1 MATDEEKIAY
11 SKLLERICSEIKRMD
26 DQHPIASVEAWTFG
40 LDWWEKYVP
49 SLDVYGLNSYGP
61 GVGMLSEELKKRD
74 IKKPYL
80 ITEFGVMGE
89 WDRPNDEN
97 NITIEPV
104 DEQKYNAIAEG
115 FHNWI
120 DNKDNC
126 LGVYV
131 FHYGNSDEFV
141 GPWLLTHFT
150 GKTRPQYW
158 AIREAYT
165 GKKPINNVPEIQ
177 EFRLTE
183 NNIKSGKYVLVNLK
197 ATDAE
202 NEDLSVEFYYNQ
214 RSGSRKRRDQLTPL
228 LYQGNLKEGVELQ
241 MPEENGAI
249 KLYAVVSDTYGNAGI
264 ATSSVIVKDKKAAKR
279 KFLVPK
285 VEFPFYVYR
294 DGTELPYAPSAYM
307 GDYENMKVDLAN
319 TEEVHAGKTALKISY
334 TKRTGWYGFGM
345 VDPANDWGDILG
357 GYDLNGAETFSFW
370 AKASIT
376 NVKINVGFGMI
387 EDDQKYPDSAKKLKD
402 IVLTKVWKKYTFKTK
417 GLNLSC
423 IRSGFVLFSAPDGF
437 DHDIYIDDIV
447 FEAP

>member
-1 MATDEEKIAY
+1 
-11 SKLLERICSEIKRMD
+11 
-26 DQHPIASVEAWTFG
+26 
-40 LDWWEKYVP
+40 
-49 SLDVYGLNSYGP
+49 
-61 GVGMLSEELKKRD
+61 
-74 IKKPYL
+74 
-80 ITEFGVMGE
+80 
-89 WDRPNDEN
+89 
-97 NITIEPV
+97 
-104 DEQKYNAIAEG
+104 
-115 FHNWI
+115 
-120 DNKDNC
+120 
-126 LGVYV
+126 
-131 FHYGNSDEFV
+131 
-141 GPWLLTHFT
+141 LTHFR

-165 GKKPINNVPEIQ
+165 GKKPVNNVPEIQ

-183 NNIKSGKYVLVNLK
+183 NNIKSGKYVPVNLK

-202 NEDLSVEFYYNQ
+202 NEVFSVEFYYNQ

-228 LYQGNLKEGVELQ
+228 RHRGNLKEGFEIQ

-264 ATSSVIVKDKKAAKR
+264 ATSSVIVKDKKASKR

-334 TKRTGWYGFGM
+334 TERNGWYGFGF

-357 GYDLNGAETFSFW
+357 GYDISGAKTFSFW

-387 EDDQKYPDSAKKLKD
+387 EDDKPYPDTAKKLKD
-402 IVLTKVWKKYTFKTK
+402 IVLTKHWKKYTFKTK
-417 GLNLSC
+417 GLDLSC

-437 DHDIYIDDIV
+437 DHDIYVDDIV
-447 FEAP
+447 FE